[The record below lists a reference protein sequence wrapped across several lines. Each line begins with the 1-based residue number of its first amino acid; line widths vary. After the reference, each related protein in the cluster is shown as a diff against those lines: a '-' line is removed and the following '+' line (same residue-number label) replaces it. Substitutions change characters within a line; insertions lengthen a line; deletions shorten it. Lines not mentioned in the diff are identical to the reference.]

1 MNYNDFL
8 RAVSKKEVTGAY
20 ILHGQEE
27 FTKNRAIEK
36 LTELLNPNMRSVN
49 LQSYEKT
56 GAEELINACET
67 MPFFDRL
74 RLIIVQTVPD
84 GDEARRILDFLD
96 TMPESTLLMLVSAFA
111 GKDRVFLAYEE
122 AIRERYRFFSFGD
135 AMLII

>member
-1 MNYNDFL
+1 MNYNNFL

-36 LTELLNPNMRSVN
+36 LIELLNPNMRAVN

-67 MPFFDRL
+67 MPFL
-74 RLIIVQTVPD
+74 T
-84 GDEARRILDFLD
+84 A
-96 TMPESTLLMLVSAFA
+96 
-111 GKDRVFLAYEE
+111 
-122 AIRERYRFFSFGD
+122 
-135 AMLII
+135 